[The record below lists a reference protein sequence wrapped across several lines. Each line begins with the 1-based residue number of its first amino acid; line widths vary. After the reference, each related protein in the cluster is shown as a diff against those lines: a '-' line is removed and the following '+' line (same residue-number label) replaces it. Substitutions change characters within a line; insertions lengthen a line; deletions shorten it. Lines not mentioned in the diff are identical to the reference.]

1 MVKITKKTENEIRDE
16 LAKSPIR
23 EIGKWAKICEQV
35 KKSGQSIELS
45 EITRGQAWSIKRKA
59 KETGIHAKV
68 TKEGNVL
75 LFP

>member
-1 MVKITKKTENEIRDE
+1 MKMVKRTEEQIKVE

-23 EIGKWAKICEQV
+23 EIGKWTKICEEV
-35 KKSGQSIELS
+35 KKSGQAVELT

>member
-1 MVKITKKTENEIRDE
+1 MKMVKRTDKEIKDE

-23 EIGKWAKICEQV
+23 EIGKWNRICEDV
-35 KKSGQSIELS
+35 KKSGQSVELS

-59 KETGIHAKV
+59 KEAGIHAKV